1 MKKLIFRHI
10 IFIVVLTYAQSLQAA
25 VFSGD
30 KEKPAINS
38 AELSI
43 SINEVRQPLA
53 IVRRFRPT
61 VNVRES
67 DEPVWVEARIAHE
80 LYDRDTLRTEG
91 DGYAVVQLVD
101 NSLVRVRPNSMLI
114 IRGDA
119 NDRGGLNSRINVE
132 SGSINLSVSGRQS
145 EYEVGTQTAVAAV
158 KGTQFSTTINPD
170 GTSTFV
176 CFSGEVEITALESGQ
191 TVSLVQRRRALVEA
205 DGRRIRLQRVSR
217 REIRRLER
225 EEVRL
230 EEASSPSILRIRLMN
245 NEGEIREI
253 DIPYFE
259 N

>member
-1 MKKLIFRHI
+1 MNPFFRNIIVFAFLICVHP
-10 IFIVVLTYAQSLQAA
+10 LHAA
-25 VFSGD
+25 VASGSGEESGFV
-30 KEKPAINS
+30 K
-38 AELSI
+38 AELVVSV
-43 SINEVRQPLA
+43 NNDVRQPLA

-61 VNVRES
+61 VNVS
-67 DEPVWVEARIAHE
+67 DSDQPVWVEARVAHE
-80 LYDRDTLRTEG
+80 LYDRDTLRTES

-114 IRGDA
+114 IRGDV
-119 NDRGGLNSRINVE
+119 NDRGGLNSRIDVE
-132 SGSINLSVSGRQS
+132 NGSINLNVSGRQS

-170 GTSTFV
+170 GTSTFI
-176 CFSGEVEITALESGQ
+176 CFSGEVEVTAMESGQ
-191 TVSLVQRRRALVEA
+191 TVSLNQRRRAVVEA
-205 DGRRIRLQRVSR
+205 DGQRIRTQRVSR

-230 EEASSPSILRIRLMN
+230 EEASTPSILRIRLMN
-245 NEGEIREI
+245 SEGEIREI